1 MGDGVKRDN
10 INYFAVGLFVLLML
24 GMLLYALLRINGENQ
39 KSDIYYTY
47 FRSISGI
54 KTGST
59 VAYQGF
65 ELGHVD
71 AIEPTQ
77 KEGRTFYRLALKLR
91 QGWKIPSD
99 SRAVISASGLLS
111 GMLVEIREGS
121 SSSLLGPGGEIAG
134 TESVN
139 LFESM
144 AVLTEQL
151 SQLTRDDAKPLLANL
166 NRRIERIGG
175 SLEQGVPESMNQL
188 QTVLKKLNNTATL
201 LETTLGG
208 ENRAHVTAVLKNAD
222 QSSLN
227 ILRLTADFERTR
239 KQLDQFLAD
248 THGVVTQN
256 RPDIEASVSELRDSL
271 QRVNTILHH
280 LEGASLNTNELTRQL
295 RQNPALIIQSK
306 PAVDQSEV
314 NR

>member
-1 MGDGVKRDN
+1 VKRDH

-47 FRSISGI
+47 YRSVSGI
-54 KTGST
+54 KTGAP

-77 KEGRTFYRLALKLR
+77 KEGRTVYRLALKLR

-188 QTVLKKLNNTATL
+188 QAVLKKLNNTATL

-208 ENRAHVTAVLKNAD
+208 ENRAHVTAVLKNTD

-306 PAVDQSEV
+306 PAADQSEG

>member
-1 MGDGVKRDN
+1 MKRDH

-47 FRSISGI
+47 FRSVSGI
-54 KTGST
+54 KTGAP

-71 AIEPTQ
+71 TIEPTQ
-77 KEGRTFYRLALKLR
+77 KEGRTSYRLALKLR

-121 SSSLLGPGGEIAG
+121 SRSLLGPGGEIAG

-188 QTVLKKLNNTATL
+188 QAVLKKLNNTATL

-208 ENRAHVTAVLKNAD
+208 ENRAHVTAVLKNTD

-306 PAVDQSEV
+306 PAADQSEG